1 MTATDTAEDAS
12 EETSEDTSE
21 DNSEDASEVNS
32 ASTPEDASEDPSEE
46 KSAAQDSGRPGRG
59 TALITGASSG
69 IGEAFAHLLATEGFN
84 LVLTARRTERLEALQ
99 ASLANDTPSIA
110 VKIISMDLGEAEG
123 AQRLCEEI
131 EHLDIEID
139 LLINNAG
146 MMTRQALMDTDP
158 DDVQQL
164 LTLNITALTQL
175 THHFLQKMR
184 HRDHGR
190 ILNVASIA
198 AFHPLSGADTY
209 AASKA
214 YVLSL
219 SEALSEQ
226 LSGTGVSV
234 TALCPGLTATEMVGD
249 LLTIAPSF
257 IVQSSEDVAR
267 EGFDALMKRE
277 AVRIS
282 GQANNLALIWA
293 KHQPRWLMRGLGG
306 ALSKFMH

>member
-1 MTATDTAEDAS
+1 MSVTDTLEDS
-12 EETSEDTSE
+12 LEGK
-21 DNSEDASEVNS
+21 SEDASEKDATQDNS
-32 ASTPEDASEDPSEE
+32 S
-46 KSAAQDSGRPGRG
+46 PGRG
-59 TALITGASSG
+59 TALITGASAG
-69 IGEAFAHLLATEGFN
+69 IGEAFAHLLAAEGFN
-84 LVLTARRTERLEALQ
+84 LVLTARRTDRLEALQ
-99 ASLANDTPSIA
+99 ASLANDTPSIE
-110 VKIISMDLGEAEG
+110 VKTISMDLGEAEG

-131 EHLDIEID
+131 EHLDVEID

-146 MMTRQALMDTDP
+146 VVTRQALMDTHQDE
-158 DDVQQL
+158 VQQL
-164 LTLNITALTQL
+164 LTLNITALTHL

-190 ILNVASIA
+190 ILNVASVA
-198 AFHPLSGADTY
+198 AFLPLSGADIY

-226 LSGTGVSV
+226 LRGTGVSV
-234 TALCPGLTATEMVGD
+234 TALCPGLTATDMVGE
-249 LLTIAPSF
+249 LLTKVPSF

-267 EGFDALMKRE
+267 EGFDALMNRE

-282 GQANNLALIWA
+282 GQANNLALTWA

-306 ALSKFMH
+306 IMSKFMH